1 MAIGSLT
8 SKSYAFPLKPKDY
21 AAKPLPS
28 LQEWKDLWAAWHLVS
43 TKMIP
48 ADALMEQPI
57 PLRNPLLF
65 YLGHIP
71 AFEDI
76 HLTRAM
82 NGKPIE
88 PAVYHDYF
96 GRGID
101 PDVND
106 PTQCH
111 DHSELPKTWPS
122 LENILDYRQR
132 VNQRIIGLYD
142 DPNTFGNRTIE
153 RALWI
158 GFEHEALHLE
168 TFLYMTLQSPNIK
181 PPPGPAPNFAAMAEK
196 ARLER
201 VENQWFQIPAQEFTI
216 GFDDPESD
224 DGPDRFFAWDNE
236 REPYSVAMP
245 EFEAQARPV
254 CNEEYATYL
263 VSTGKTETIPIC
275 WTKLPKSGAN
285 GAAGNGH
292 AVNGANGVN
301 GHHTNGNGLNGHGSN
316 GHSTNGNGVKNDALQ
331 QFINTHAIK
340 TVYGPIPL
348 TLALDWPLMSSY
360 QEAEDY
366 AGWVGA
372 RIPTMH
378 EVRSIH
384 EHAEK
389 QKKATFAHNDIE
401 VENKRLDP
409 EEIFVDLTGCNT
421 GLQNFHPTPVTQ
433 NGGRLSGLGD
443 MGGAWEWSSS
453 WFAPQPNFK
462 PMDIYPGY
470 SADFMHGKHKAITG
484 GSWAVHPRISGR
496 KSFQNWWQVD
506 YPYPWVTPR
515 LVRDINKN

>member
-28 LQEWKDLWAAWHLVS
+28 LKEWEDLWAAWHLVT

-76 HLTRAM
+76 HLTRAI
-82 NGKPIE
+82 NGKPVE

-122 LENILDYRQR
+122 LQNILDYRHR

-142 DPNTFGNRTIE
+142 DPKTFGNRTIE

-181 PPPGPAPNFAAMAEK
+181 PPPGPAPDFAAMAKK
-196 ARLER
+196 AHLER

-236 REPYSVAMP
+236 REPYSVTMP

-263 VSTGKTETIPIC
+263 VSTGKTEVIPVT
-275 WTKLPKSGAN
+275 WTKLSESDAN
-285 GAAGNGH
+285 G
-292 AVNGANGVN
+292 
-301 GHHTNGNGLNGHGSN
+301 
-316 GHSTNGNGVKNDALQ
+316 

-360 QEAEDY
+360 QEAEAY
-366 AGWVGA
+366 AEWVGA
-372 RIPTMH
+372 RIPTLH

-384 EHAEK
+384 EYVEK
-389 QKKATFAHNDIE
+389 QKKATLGHQDIE
-401 VENKRLDP
+401 VEDKRLDP

-470 SADFMHGKHKAITG
+470 SADFMKGKHKAITG

-496 KSFQNWWQVD
+496 KSFLNWWQVD

>member
-1 MAIGSLT
+1 MTLLSVMTIANFQRRGLRWRISLIIVIASTRGLLAYMMIQTHLAIELSSGLCGLGLSMKVSLYC
-8 SKSYAFPLKPKDY
+8 SYY
-21 AAKPLPS
+21 
-28 LQEWKDLWAAWHLVS
+28 LVVL
-43 TKMIP
+43 I
-48 ADALMEQPI
+48 
-57 PLRNPLLF
+57 
-65 YLGHIP
+65 
-71 AFEDI
+71 
-76 HLTRAM
+76 
-82 NGKPIE
+82 
-88 PAVYHDYF
+88 
-96 GRGID
+96 
-101 PDVND
+101 
-106 PTQCH
+106 
-111 DHSELPKTWPS
+111 
-122 LENILDYRQR
+122 
-132 VNQRIIGLYD
+132 
-142 DPNTFGNRTIE
+142 TI
-153 RALWI
+153 
-158 GFEHEALHLE
+158 ALHLE

-181 PPPGPAPNFAAMAEK
+181 PPPGPTPNFAAMAEK

-201 VENQWFQIPAQEFTI
+201 VENQWFQIPAQQFTI

-263 VSTGKTETIPIC
+263 VSTGKTETIPVC
-275 WTKLPKSGAN
+275 WTKLPKSDAN
-285 GAAGNGH
+285 GAAGNGY
-292 AVNGANGVN
+292 AINGHNRVN

-366 AGWVGA
+366 AKWVGA

-389 QKKATFAHNDIE
+389 QKKATLPHNDIE
-401 VENKRLDP
+401 VDNKRLDP

-470 SADFMHGKHKAITG
+470 SGIYSSALYHFSILIYTDLHTLQLISCMESTRLLLVDRGLFIHESRDASHCK
-484 GSWAVHPRISGR
+484 SLFPFISGL
-496 KSFQNWWQVD
+496 
-506 YPYPWVTPR
+506 Y
-515 LVRDINKN
+515 

>member
-1 MAIGSLT
+1 
-8 SKSYAFPLKPKDY
+8 
-21 AAKPLPS
+21 LPS
-28 LQEWKDLWAAWHLVS
+28 
-43 TKMIP
+43 
-48 ADALMEQPI
+48 
-57 PLRNPLLF
+57 
-65 YLGHIP
+65 
-71 AFEDI
+71 EDI
-76 HLTRAM
+76 HLTRAI
-82 NGKPIE
+82 NGKPVE

-122 LENILDYRQR
+122 LQEILDYRQR
-132 VNQRIIGLYD
+132 VNQRIAGLYD
-142 DPNTFGNRTIE
+142 DPKTFGNRTIE

-158 GFEHEALHLE
+158 GFEHEGESLQQSVTNCTDKLITVALHLE

-181 PPPGPAPNFAAMAEK
+181 PPPGPAPDFAAMAKK
-196 ARLER
+196 AHLER
-201 VENQWFQIPAQEFTI
+201 VENQWFHIPAHEFTI

-224 DGPDRFFAWDNE
+224 EGPDRFFAWDNE

-263 VSTGKTETIPIC
+263 VLTGKTETIPVT
-275 WTKLPKSGAN
+275 WTKLAES
-285 GAAGNGH
+285 
-292 AVNGANGVN
+292 GANGVN
-301 GHHTNGNGLNGHGSN
+301 GHHTNGNGLNGHESN
-316 GHSTNGNGVKNDALQ
+316 GHSTNGNGVNTHTLE

-360 QEAEDY
+360 QEAEAY

-372 RIPTMH
+372 RIPTIH

-384 EHAEK
+384 EHVEK
-389 QKKATFAHNDIE
+389 QKKATFDHKDIE

-470 SADFMHGKHKAITG
+470 SGTLYTLVASAIG
-484 GSWAVHPRISGR
+484 LFNLRI
-496 KSFQNWWQVD
+496 
-506 YPYPWVTPR
+506 Y
-515 LVRDINKN
+515 